1 MFVKKTNGYVI
12 RNNRISTTNFLQA
25 LLVDWITDANVHFL
39 NWVVVEDEKLCVQCK
54 NMWGKVYERHNL
66 VFPLPPL
73 HPHCRCTI
81 QPIQTAIV
89 GTATNEK
96 HNGADWWI
104 KSQGKLPDYYITYQ
118 EAVKLGF
125 KPKEGNLDK
134 VAPGK
139 MITRGQYFNRNEH
152 LPEKPGRIWYEADI
166 NYSGGYRNSER
177 ILYSNDGLIFITLD
191 HYRTF
196 VEII

>member
-1 MFVKKTNGYVI
+1 M
-12 RNNRISTTNFLQA
+12 
-25 LLVDWITDANVHFL
+25 
-39 NWVVVEDEKLCVQCK
+39 
-54 NMWGKVYERHNL
+54 
-66 VFPLPPL
+66 
-73 HPHCRCTI
+73 
-81 QPIQTAIV
+81 
-89 GTATNEK
+89 
-96 HNGADWWI
+96 
-104 KSQGKLPDYYITYQ
+104 
-118 EAVKLGF
+118 KLGF

-196 VEII
+196 IEII